1 MPQPILKSPALPVFI
16 ALLGAGTALW
26 WVNTHINPYSGSILD
41 EKTYSY
47 QLENYYID
55 LDNNSQK
62 EKVQLVN
69 YGNLGRPMVKVRNL
83 SNRDYLGIWN
93 LKGEILENAP
103 LLFADHNHDGKKE
116 IYAFSRIKDSI
127 FIYGIDYQKEN
138 QYLVEKMFVAR
149 TRFFE
154 NKIDLKVRPVGQ
166 EDLNEDGY
174 NELYFAIDAGFS
186 MKPRRIYAVDVKN
199 CRVHSSPRAGIRYKQ
214 RGLIMFDLNHDGEK
228 EILASTHASDNYS
241 DTSSFPYNDNSSW
254 LMAFDK
260 KLRFLFEP
268 VEFKG
273 SPAGLSVI
281 PYSGKEKNYIATLHL
296 SHDKDH
302 KEPFKLSLYSTQGR
316 HLKSINLF
324 NIQGIDHSSYF
335 ATFQDRKDWND
346 LFISNRKGQVYYFNE
361 RLELIHSKDISE
373 KKIIHC
379 NYIDIDPHIEGN
391 EIFIPTS
398 QGFIITDQAFNELME
413 VDGMGNSLGLYR
425 IYTHQRDGKTILYAQ
440 DKRKAYKMNLSTT
453 WLYETR
459 WWVTT
464 WVFLLV
470 LLIFYLQ
477 RQWAR
482 RRKARM
488 IKRKLRFQEAE
499 KKRLAKDLHDELG
512 NRLMGLRLQMEEMK
526 NGENRDK
533 LDQAIDYIHKTHQ
546 EIRNIIH
553 NLTPPRFR
561 EYDLISLLQE
571 LLDEYDHYSA
581 ISVHFQA
588 PSDGKPKG
596 LVPEN
601 VKFQAYRILQ
611 EALTNTIKHSG
622 GDQAWVRL
630 EKDRNHLYLHI
641 EDNGEG
647 FDTSLIESQNKGLG
661 LENMKLR
668 AELLNG
674 SMTIK
679 TNRQGTLL
687 RIKLPLHQTV

>member
-1 MPQPILKSPALPVFI
+1 MTRTFIQSTALPVFI
-16 ALLGAGTALW
+16 ALVGGGLALW
-26 WVNTHINPYSGSILD
+26 WLSNHINPYSGKILN

-62 EKVQLVN
+62 ERIQLVN
-69 YGNLGRPMVKVRNL
+69 YSNLGRPMVKVRNPG
-83 SNRDYLGIWN
+83 NMDYLGIWN
-93 LKGEILENAP
+93 LEGEILRNAP

-127 FIYGIDYQKEN
+127 FIYGIDYQKES
-138 QYLVEKMFVAR
+138 QYLVEKMFVAK

-154 NKIDLKVRPVGQ
+154 NKIDLKVRPVGE

-186 MKPRRIYAVDVKN
+186 MKPRRIYALDVKN
-199 CRVHSSPRAGIRYKQ
+199 GRVHASPRAGIRYKQ
-214 RGLIMFDLNHDGEK
+214 RGLTMFDINRDGEK

-241 DTSSFPYNDNSSW
+241 DTSRFPYNDNSSW
-254 LMAFDK
+254 LMVFDK

-273 SPAGLSVI
+273 APAGLGVI

-302 KEPFKLSLYSTQGR
+302 KEPFQLSLYSTQGR

-335 ATFQDRKDWND
+335 ARFQGRKNWND

-361 RLELIHSKDISE
+361 QLELIRSKDISE
-373 KKIIHC
+373 KKILHC
-379 NYIDIDPHIEGN
+379 NFIDIDPHIEGN

-398 QGFIITDQAFNELME
+398 QGFKITDQVFNELME
-413 VDGMGNSLGLYR
+413 LDGMGNSLGLYR
-425 IYTHQRDGKTILYAQ
+425 VFTHQQDGKTILYAQ
-440 DKRKAYKMNLSTT
+440 DKRKAYEISLDAN
-453 WLYETR
+453 WLYKNR
-459 WWVTT
+459 WWVAT
-464 WVFLLV
+464 WAFLLI

-499 KKRLAKDLHDELG
+499 KKRLAKELHDELG

-526 NGENRDK
+526 NGENREK

-561 EYDLISLLQE
+561 EYSLIPLLKE

-581 ISVHFQA
+581 IDVHFEVS
-588 PSDGKPKG
+588 PDGRFEG
-596 LVPEN
+596 SVPES
-601 VKFQAYRILQ
+601 VKFHIYRILQ

-622 GDQAWVRL
+622 ADKAWVYL
-630 EKDRNHLYLHI
+630 ERNRNNLFLHI

-647 FDTSLIESQNKGLG
+647 FDKSLTERQDKGLG

-674 SMTIK
+674 SMTVR
-679 TNRQGTLL
+679 TNQQGTVL
-687 RIKLPLHQTV
+687 RIKLPLHQAV